1 MIEPILIKA
10 GDKRILIN
18 GFPPQV
24 DCRVLAEEFYK
35 QLLINNKINQGSKHK
50 LLPIGCIIEATDE
63 CLLDDTE
70 TWVIVERWMVGME
83 NSTAFNPIRRVE
95 SI

>member
-10 GDKRILIN
+10 GDTRVLLN
-18 GFPPQV
+18 GHPPKV
-24 DCRVLAEEFYK
+24 DCRVVSEENYK
-35 QLLINNKINQGSKHK
+35 QLLLNKKITESTNYK
-50 LLPIGCIIEATDE
+50 LLPMGCVLLDTDE

-70 TWVIVERWMVGME
+70 TWVRVDRWMVGME
-83 NSTAFNPIRRVE
+83 NSTAFNPIRRVD